1 MKSKGYSVLPAE
13 SDADTVIIKVALDHA
28 KKKKK
33 KNPTVVVG
41 QDADL
46 LVLLTALANKDL
58 DIWSLKLGKSGSTHK
73 LYNIQTEKTHM
84 GESCVILLFF
94 YAMIGSDTTSALYKK
109 GKIRSLRLLQ
119 NNQVLR
125 EQMKIFNQKDAT
137 RNAIKYAGEKFIL
150 KWYGSKSKSLNELR
164 YFMYN
169 RIIAKKKLSTFF
181 QLASLPPTSTAAK
194 QHSYRVYLQ
203 GQERLGNCL
212 DPTK

>member
-1 MKSKGYSVLPAE
+1 
-13 SDADTVIIKVALDHA
+13 
-28 KKKKK
+28 
-33 KNPTVVVG
+33 
-41 QDADL
+41 
-46 LVLLTALANKDL
+46 
-58 DIWSLKLGKSGSTHK
+58 
-73 LYNIQTEKTHM
+73 
-84 GESCVILLFF
+84 
-94 YAMIGSDTTSALYKK
+94 MIGSDTTSALYKK
-109 GKIRSLRLLQ
+109 GKIKSLRLLQ

-137 RNAIKYAGEKFIL
+137 RNAIEYAGEKFII

-169 RIIAKKKLSTFF
+169 RIIAKKKLSTFI